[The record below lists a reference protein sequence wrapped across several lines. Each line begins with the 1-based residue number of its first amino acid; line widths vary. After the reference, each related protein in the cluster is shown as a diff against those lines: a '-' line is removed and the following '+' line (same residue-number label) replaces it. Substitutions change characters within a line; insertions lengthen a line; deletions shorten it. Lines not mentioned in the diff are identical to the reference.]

1 MLEKQDLLSNKTY
14 ADLRLGVNVIK
25 FAKGFYNFKL
35 GVVELFEDEMNTRA
49 LHSPHGEGGPPLG
62 GG

>member
-1 MLEKQDLLSNKTY
+1 M
-14 ADLRLGVNVIK
+14 G
-25 FAKGFYNFKL
+25 NFKFEFV
-35 GVVELFEDEMNTRA
+35 GQFEDEMNTGA

>member
-1 MLEKQDLLSNKTY
+1 MRYFTL
-14 ADLRLGVNVIK
+14 K
-25 FAKGFYNFKL
+25 FNIVKLVKNIDKL
-35 GVVELFEDEMNTRA
+35 GVVELFEDEMNTGA